1 MKYLRQYIFLVFQ
14 GVAITQAMAQE
25 PTQVEQKADYMEFDQ
40 DIAGG
45 AYRLIKNVEFKHE
58 GALMYCD
65 SAYFYTQ
72 SNSLDAFSRVHINQ
86 ADTMHLYGQFLH
98 YDGNTRIAKVRRN
111 VKLVG
116 RNTELTTT
124 ALDFDLGKNV
134 GYYTNH
140 ADIIS
145 GDNNL
150 SSQTGYYYSNQQ
162 MYFFRDSVILRNP
175 EYTMY
180 SDTLNYNTNYKSCLF
195 FWPNRDYRRQ
205 QLYLLRGRLVQYG
218 DG

>member
-1 MKYLRQYIFLVFQ
+1 
-14 GVAITQAMAQE
+14 
-25 PTQVEQKADYMEFDQ
+25 
-40 DIAGG
+40 
-45 AYRLIKNVEFKHE
+45 
-58 GALMYCD
+58 
-65 SAYFYTQ
+65 
-72 SNSLDAFSRVHINQ
+72 
-86 ADTMHLYGQFLH
+86 MHLYGQFLH
-98 YDGNTRIAKVRRN
+98 YDGNTRIAQVRRN

-150 SSQTGYYYSNQQ
+150 SSQTGILFQSADV
-162 MYFFRDSVILRNP
+162 FFQRFVILRNP
-175 EYTMY
+175 EYTMFPIH
-180 SDTLNYNTNYKSCLF
+180 SIIIRLQTLLISSAQ
-195 FWPNRDYRRQ
+195 P
-205 QLYLLRGRLVQYG
+205 RLSATAAIFIARTAGTYG